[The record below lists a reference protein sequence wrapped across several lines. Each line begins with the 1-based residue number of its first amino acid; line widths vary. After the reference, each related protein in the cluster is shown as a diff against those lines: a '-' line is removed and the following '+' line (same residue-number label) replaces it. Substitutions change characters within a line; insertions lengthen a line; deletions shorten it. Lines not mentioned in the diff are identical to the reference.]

1 MQTLDFTNIVKIER
15 SSKRKRI
22 FFRWLLF
29 LILGLFA
36 LYYIAP
42 LYVMIVT
49 SLKTMDEIDVR
60 FWRRAVR
67 RDWCSASVRGSLRT
81 SASGQEI

>member
-49 SLKTMDEIDVR
+49 SLKTMDEIR
-60 FWRRAVR
+60 Q
-67 RDWCSASVRGSLRT
+67 GNLMSLP
-81 SASGQEI
+81 GKIIFDFKLL